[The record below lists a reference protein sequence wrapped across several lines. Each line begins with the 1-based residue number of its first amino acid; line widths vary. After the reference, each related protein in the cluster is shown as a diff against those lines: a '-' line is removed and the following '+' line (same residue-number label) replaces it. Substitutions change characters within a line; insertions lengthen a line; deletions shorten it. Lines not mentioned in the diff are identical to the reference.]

1 MDNFFEP
8 LKIEII
14 EHKVPMKLLGCIFYG
29 NPFLSAK
36 GWDTENEIGQTWKR
50 FMGLYKKYEDI
61 IVNNIVN
68 KKTAYEVHIRP
79 DDYKLTKK
87 FYVFIGTE
95 VKEAKDTPLEMD
107 IKILPP
113 TLYASF
119 TFRGEGMIK
128 AGEFIWGN
136 WLPKSKEYE
145 EAYPYFIQLYEE
157 SRFLGLD
164 NPESEIDYLVPI
176 KIKKGKNHE

>member
-1 MDNFFEP
+1 
-8 LKIEII
+8 
-14 EHKVPMKLLGCIFYG
+14 
-29 NPFLSAK
+29 FLSAK

-61 IVNNIVN
+61 IVNNMVN
-68 KKTAYEVHIRP
+68 KKTSYEVHIQP

-87 FYVFIGTE
+87 FYVFIGAE
-95 VKEAKDTPLEMD
+95 VKETKDAPLEMD

-128 AGEFIWGN
+128 GGEFIWGN
-136 WLPKSKEYE
+136 WLPNSKEYE
-145 EAYPYFIQLYEE
+145 EAYPYFIQVYEE

-176 KIKKGKNHE
+176 KIKEGKNHE

>member
-29 NPFLSAK
+29 NPFHSVK

-68 KKTAYEVHIRP
+68 KKTAYEVHIQP

-95 VKEAKDTPLEMD
+95 VKETKDAPLEMD

-128 AGEFIWGN
+128 GGEFIWGN
-136 WLPKSKEYE
+136 WLPNSKEYE
-145 EAYPYFIQLYEE
+145 EAYPYFIQVYEE
-157 SRFLGLD
+157 SRFFGLG
-164 NPESEIDYLVPI
+164 NNESEIDYLVPI
-176 KIKKGKNHE
+176 KLKEGK